1 MDYSKPGELRGL
13 IGDAE
18 NAVVPEG
25 VKWICDQELQ
35 YLDNLRSVKLP
46 SSLKTIGRKAFH
58 CCPHLSSI
66 TVPDSVTWIG
76 DNAFAFCS
84 SLVEIELPSSVKEIG
99 DYAFSACSSLRRVAI
114 AGPIHALARGMFMN
128 CYDLQEVVLPGSI
141 RYIGGDAFYGCGKV
155 TITLPDD
162 YLKTTDQLD
171 TSLCRCLPDDV
182 DTMAHVLA
190 FQQGKSWANAVGENA
205 KSKSPEVLERA
216 IALLANEEKVNA
228 KVAANLVG
236 FALDQANRL
245 EEEHFQALRR
255 LVSRGS
261 KRRTK
266 ALSMLEEDPRSAMFF
281 NVGGRDLVTVES
293 KEIHPAEALVAQ
305 KMVWDKVSLKLKQK
319 LKKGVKFA
327 ASDETSSPDVL
338 NYIISAYARIT
349 PDRVHITV
357 EPGNRYVNVGGY
369 GDYRKA
375 YWQGPQFC
383 PEADEIAEALDGK
396 DLVESLGELVGESL
410 WDLKSL
416 VPEALTAYARYADD
430 AHAGKLISHINKWVK
445 GRTWHKKGAVI
456 ARGALLLNDTKTAMV
471 YLDSIGAL
479 GTYARLR
486 GVNEAVLRDT
496 RLSEFGFDEDGR
508 RVFDLGD
515 FTVTVTL
522 ADDLTLRLVNDA
534 TGKVIK
540 SIPKR
545 GADPQLYESAQ
556 AELADMKKNIKKVVF
571 RRKDELFKDFL
582 YGKKKNAADWESSFI
597 GNPVLRNI
605 ACLLVWQQGKQ
616 TFTVRGREIVD
627 ALGKPVVLAKTGI
640 VLAHPM
646 NMDPAE
652 VAAWQN
658 YLLAEKLRQ
667 PFQQMW
673 EPVVNLSAIEPDR
686 YNGIK
691 IRAYLLRGKDKHGIH
706 LKAFGFNS
714 DYQIRFDDCV
724 SEVVYHSMQ
733 RHAVSQDDWCD
744 VRSIEVARQTRMSN
758 HIIGYLD
765 RCALYA
771 GAYMCIADDDE
782 AALEPLLEQL
792 DLAKTIDLLNLASE
806 KGATKV
812 AARLLDYK
820 DTQFPEAT
828 GVGSLEL
835 E

>member
-1 MDYSKPGELRGL
+1 MTEMDYSKPGELREL

-18 NAVVPEG
+18 NAVIPEG

-66 TVPDSVTWIG
+66 TVPNSVTWIG

-84 SLVEIELPSSVKEIG
+84 SLVEIELPSSVKQIG

-128 CYDLQEVVLPGSI
+128 CYDLHEVVLPGSI

-349 PDRVHITV
+349 PERVHITV
-357 EPGNRYVNVGGY
+357 EPGNRYVNVSGY

-375 YWQGPQFC
+375 YWEGAKYC
-383 PEADEIAEALDGK
+383 PEADEIAEALDRK
-396 DLVESLGELVGESL
+396 ALADALGELVGEGL
-410 WDLKSL
+410 W
-416 VPEALTAYARYADD
+416 
-430 AHAGKLISHINKWVK
+430 
-445 GRTWHKKGAVI
+445 VI
-456 ARGALLLNDTKTAMV
+456 WLAN
-471 YLDSIGAL
+471 
-479 GTYARLR
+479 LR
-486 GVNEAVLRDT
+486 HD
-496 RLSEFGFDEDGR
+496 
-508 RVFDLGD
+508 
-515 FTVTVTL
+515 
-522 ADDLTLRLVNDA
+522 
-534 TGKVIK
+534 
-540 SIPKR
+540 
-545 GADPQLYESAQ
+545 
-556 AELADMKKNIKKVVF
+556 
-571 RRKDELFKDFL
+571 
-582 YGKKKNAADWESSFI
+582 
-597 GNPVLRNI
+597 
-605 ACLLVWQQGKQ
+605 
-616 TFTVRGREIVD
+616 VD
-627 ALGKPVVLAKTGI
+627 
-640 VLAHPM
+640 
-646 NMDPAE
+646 
-652 VAAWQN
+652 
-658 YLLAEKLRQ
+658 
-667 PFQQMW
+667 
-673 EPVVNLSAIEPDR
+673 
-686 YNGIK
+686 
-691 IRAYLLRGKDKHGIH
+691 
-706 LKAFGFNS
+706 
-714 DYQIRFDDCV
+714 
-724 SEVVYHSMQ
+724 
-733 RHAVSQDDWCD
+733 
-744 VRSIEVARQTRMSN
+744 
-758 HIIGYLD
+758 
-765 RCALYA
+765 
-771 GAYMCIADDDE
+771 
-782 AALEPLLEQL
+782 
-792 DLAKTIDLLNLASE
+792 
-806 KGATKV
+806 
-812 AARLLDYK
+812 
-820 DTQFPEAT
+820 
-828 GVGSLEL
+828 
-835 E
+835 